1 LTRSEVIE
9 SLDPESSSTK
19 PIGSPFRDGF
29 LIAVTNPKI
38 ALFFLALFSQF
49 VRPHAGWGEKIVM
62 VVTAGTI
69 DTLWYAV
76 VALALSHSAILSRLR
91 RWAVALDRI
100 FGLVLIAL
108 AIRVAI

>member
-1 LTRSEVIE
+1 MTAL
-9 SLDPESSSTK
+9 
-19 PIGSPFRDGF
+19 

-49 VRPHAGWGEKIVM
+49 VRPYAGWGEKFVM
-62 VVTAGTI
+62 VITAGTV

-76 VALALSHSAILSRLR
+76 VALALSHSVILSRLR
-91 RWAVALDRI
+91 RWAVAIDRI

>member
-1 LTRSEVIE
+1 MTRPKVMEPADPEPHLTKLTR
-9 SLDPESSSTK
+9 
-19 PIGSPFRDGF
+19 SPFRDGF

-49 VRPHAGWGEKIVM
+49 VRPNADWGEKIVM
-62 VVTAGTI
+62 VITAGTI

-100 FGLVLIAL
+100 FGLMLIAL